1 LWLGK
6 THLPTFAGRLQ
17 KTDNLLGTKVVMFL
31 DFHLP
36 KMRYKKLVK
45 VSAVLFGLFA
55 ATGFFVVENVLPY
68 AGIKPYRMVP
78 TENTWRFPKG
88 VLPENYGL
96 SGREISIETKDSLTL
111 KAWFFPA
118 SFDTAKATVIILH
131 GISTC
136 KETQFGRAKL
146 LTDNGF
152 NAITLDLRAH
162 GKSGGDYCTFGFYEK
177 YDIQTTVDSA
187 LQISGKPVGIWGAS
201 LGGAIALQAMEL
213 DKRIAFGVI
222 ESTFDE
228 FEKVAKEYGAD
239 WMFGLR
245 SEWVV
250 ERVINKSGQI
260 AHFDPKAV
268 KPVESAAKIEHP
280 VLFLHGDRDD
290 KIPIEFN
297 RRNFEAVQSPEKQ
310 WITVPGGGHSNIW
323 RFGGKE
329 LERQVMA
336 FLEQQPRL

>member
-1 LWLGK
+1 MWPEK

-17 KTDNLLGTKVVMFL
+17 KADNLLRVKVVMFS

-55 ATGFFVVENVLPY
+55 AAGFFAVENVLPY

-78 TENTWRFPKG
+78 AENTWRFPKG
-88 VLPENYGL
+88 FLPENYGL
-96 SGREISIETKDSLTL
+96 HGREFSIETKDSLTL

-118 SFDTAKATVIILH
+118 NRDSAKATVIILH
-131 GISTC
+131 GIGTC
-136 KETQFGRAKL
+136 KETQFGRAKI

-152 NAITLDLRAH
+152 NAIALDLRAH

-187 LQISGKPVGIWGAS
+187 LQIGGRPVGIWGAS
-201 LGGAIALQAMEL
+201 LGGAIALQAMAL
-213 DKRIAFGVI
+213 DGRIAFGVI

-228 FEKVAKEYGAD
+228 FEKVAEEYGAD
-239 WMFGLR
+239 WMLGLR
-245 SEWVV
+245 SKRIV

-268 KPVESAAKIEHP
+268 MPVESAAKIARP
-280 VLFLHGDRDD
+280 VLFMHGDRDD

-310 WITVPGGGHSNIW
+310 WITVPGGGHSNMW
-323 RFGGKE
+323 SFGGKE
-329 LERQVMA
+329 LERQVLD
-336 FLEQQPRL
+336 FLEQQPK